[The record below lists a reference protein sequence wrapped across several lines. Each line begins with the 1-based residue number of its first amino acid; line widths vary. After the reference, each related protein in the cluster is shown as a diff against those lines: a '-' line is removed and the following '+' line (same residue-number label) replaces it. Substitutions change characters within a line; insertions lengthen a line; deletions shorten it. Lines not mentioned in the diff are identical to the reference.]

1 MSDAH
6 EAFLVI
12 DSGDKKENCNPF
24 VEKIR
29 CKSKMFQESMEG
41 SSVCVCEKDFDPSPS
56 VRIQNL
62 YYCLMSIT
70 HGI

>member
-41 SSVCVCEKDFDPSPS
+41 SSVCV
-56 VRIQNL
+56 
-62 YYCLMSIT
+62 
-70 HGI
+70 